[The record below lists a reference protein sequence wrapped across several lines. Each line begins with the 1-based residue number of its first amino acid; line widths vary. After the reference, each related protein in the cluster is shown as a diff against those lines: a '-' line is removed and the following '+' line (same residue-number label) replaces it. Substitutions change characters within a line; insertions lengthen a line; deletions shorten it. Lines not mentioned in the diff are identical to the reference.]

1 MTATTSSPLS
11 ADSGGT
17 PATVGGGIT
26 RLNPSDGLF
35 LRAHHLT
42 VMEDYALELARSAGV
57 AAGTGVVYGYR
68 AWLDGATLKVDAG
81 LAIGPDGRPLR
92 SWEVAERDVSDLT
105 VEADGFFVVEVTS
118 AIWDF
123 GQENVYGNL
132 CDDPCSN
139 GAAIHPCQAEG
150 ITINLRADSLPGLS
164 AQTDSRKRNWLASRY
179 YERERERGG
188 PWLVPGTPGSA
199 LAGIAT
205 IDFSVATAAPEGSA
219 VPLAVLLNVGGSW
232 LVDLWIARRDLGDP
246 APRRAWQ
253 SQLAMRPWDVFIAQ
267 VLQFQAQLTDLYVA
281 SQAGPVKSAAASE
294 LAQAIGSIRDQFT
307 DMRVKPRWL
316 GEGIAELEKALPKL
330 DKAAREAKDP
340 SKYGL
345 CDLGFGEL
353 PPGGYLPF
361 PAQDQDLAAY
371 VGQLFGPHVKVRIC
385 RCRADYAVRAV
396 EHAQHLDRIPLDQDA
411 QKGTPCVD
419 VLVPD
424 ELADLAPLYTPSYP
438 WLAFVRR
445 SERTCPSERPV
456 DRVAVYL
463 IEAREHLEDT
473 VKQIIEALQEG
484 TLPPGE
490 PYAWLTYPADTYAV
504 PKPNDVYDR
513 LHRLVD
519 FPDYHLISIGLASA
533 EDRQPLAVVRT
544 ALLALEVTGAGT
556 GTGTGD
562 GTLRE
567 GDIRAAYHT
576 GLSHE
581 AIIIVIGISR
591 DQNPQ

>member
-1 MTATTSSPLS
+1 MTATTGSPMS

-35 LRAHHLT
+35 LRAQHLT
-42 VMEDYALELARSAGV
+42 VMEDYALELARSTAV

-68 AWLDGATLKVDAG
+68 AWLDGATLKVDQG

-92 SWEVAERDVSDLT
+92 SWEVAELDVSDLT
-105 VEADGFFVVEVTS
+105 VGADGFIVVEVTS

-139 GAAIHPCQAEG
+139 GASVHPYQAEG
-150 ITINLRADSLPGLS
+150 VTINLRADSLPGLS
-164 AQTDSRKRNWLASRY
+164 AQTDGRKRNWLASRY

-199 LAGIAT
+199 VAGIAT
-205 IDFSVATAAPEGSA
+205 IDFSVATAAPEGNA
-219 VPLAVLLNVGGSW
+219 VPLAVLLNVGGDW

-246 APRRAWQ
+246 VPRRAWQ
-253 SQLAMRPWDVFIAQ
+253 SRLAMRPWDVFIAQ
-267 VLQFQAQLTDLYVA
+267 VLQFQAQLTDVYAA
-281 SQAGPVKSAAASE
+281 SQVGPTSPVAAEE
-294 LAQAIGSIRDQFT
+294 LAHAIGSIRDQFT
-307 DMRVKPRWL
+307 NMRVKPHWL
-316 GEGIAELEKALPKL
+316 GESIAELEKALPQL
-330 DKAAREAKDP
+330 DRAARQAKDP
-340 SKYGL
+340 SYYGL
-345 CDLGFGEL
+345 RELGFGEL
-353 PPGGYLPF
+353 PPAGYLP
-361 PAQDQDLAAY
+361 PPPPEQEAQAY
-371 VGQLFGPHVKVRIC
+371 AEQVFGPYVTVRIC

-411 QKGTPCVD
+411 QKGTPSVD
-419 VLVPD
+419 VLIPD

-456 DRVAVYL
+456 DRVAVYY
-463 IEAREHLEDT
+463 IEAEEVQAEEKAREIIDT
-473 VKQIIEALQEG
+473 LKRNG
-484 TLPPGE
+484 TLPDLKPFG
-490 PYAWLTYPADTYAV
+490 WLTYPAGTYAV
-504 PKPNDVYDR
+504 PTPSDVYDH
-513 LHRLVD
+513 LHQRVNNVQN
-519 FPDYHLISIGLASA
+519 YHLISIGLASA

-544 ALLALEVTGAGT
+544 ALLALEVTS
-556 GTGTGD
+556 D
-562 GTLRE
+562 STLRE
-567 GDIRAAYHT
+567 DDIRAAYYN

-581 AIIIVIGISR
+581 AIVIVIGIGK
-591 DQNPQ
+591 DQTPQ